1 MILGLV
7 GGVGSGKSTVT
18 NILKEYGFTLLLTDD
33 IAKELELPGQCCYEA
48 IVREF
53 GERVLQNGAGTPI
66 DNAKLAAVIYSEPSA
81 TERINAIV
89 HPAVWSYVENVISAA
104 SAETDE
110 ASETV
115 SEAEDASP
123 ADPSA
128 LPSDTEQSAVR
139 GENADV
145 RIAVETALPGDR
157 FAGLCDEIWFVYTD
171 REVRIERLMSDR
183 GYSREKSLSVIARQL
198 SDKEFEDF
206 ADRTIDNSGD
216 REKTA
221 EQVRKLL
228 DEIC

>member
-48 IVREF
+48 IVSEF
-53 GERVLQNGAGTPI
+53 GEGVLQRGIGSPI
-66 DNAKLAAVIYSEPSA
+66 DNAKLAAVIYADPSA
-81 TERINAIV
+81 TERVNAAV
-89 HPAVWSYVENVISAA
+89 HPAVWNYVDHVISDAKANAAEAAANAA
-104 SAETDE
+104 SGAQT
-110 ASETV
+110 AAGTS
-115 SEAEDASP
+115 AGCH
-123 ADPSA
+123 ADGSKAP
-128 LPSDTEQSAVR
+128 
-139 GENADV
+139 DV
-145 RIAVETALPGDR
+145 RIAVETALPGER
-157 FAGLCDEIWFVYTD
+157 FAKLCDEIWFIYTD
-171 REVRIERLMSDR
+171 SEVRIRRLMSDR

-228 DEIC
+228 NEIC

>member
-18 NILKEYGFTLLLTDD
+18 DILKEYGFTLLLTDD

-48 IVREF
+48 IVSEF
-53 GERVLQNGAGTPI
+53 GEEILQNGTGTAI
-66 DNAKLAAVIYSEPSA
+66 DNAKLAAVIYADPSA

-89 HPAVWSYVENVISAA
+89 HPAVWNHVDHVISDAKANAA
-104 SAETDE
+104 E
-110 ASETV
+110 AAADTV
-115 SEAEDASP
+115 SGEQAAAGTSAGRQ
-123 ADPSA
+123 ADGSKDP
-128 LPSDTEQSAVR
+128 
-139 GENADV
+139 GV
-145 RIAVETALPGDR
+145 RIAVETALPGER
-157 FAGLCDEIWFVYTD
+157 FAKLCDEIWFIYTD
-171 REVRIERLMSDR
+171 TEERIRRLMSNR

-228 DEIC
+228 NEIC